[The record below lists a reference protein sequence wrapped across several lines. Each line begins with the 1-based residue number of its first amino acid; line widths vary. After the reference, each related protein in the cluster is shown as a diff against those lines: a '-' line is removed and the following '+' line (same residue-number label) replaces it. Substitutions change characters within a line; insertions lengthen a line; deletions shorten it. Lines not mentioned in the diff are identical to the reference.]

1 MILRSGLKGGGNG
14 QAGFSLPGFG
24 AGSPMLLVRLLFFHF
39 ELGCSLTTGSCSQGA
54 GGLFRGCRSPSILGC
69 SHEVLSS
76 LRNCRVEFSHTSDS
90 AIAAQ

>member
-39 ELGCSLTTGSCSQGA
+39 ELGCSLPRGRVAKVLVVSFVVVEVHPFSDVLTKFSQVCVTVESNF
-54 GGLFRGCRSPSILGC
+54 LILQ
-69 SHEVLSS
+69 
-76 LRNCRVEFSHTSDS
+76 TPP
-90 AIAAQ
+90 